1 MIVLCNKMFLK
12 VLFIIIF
19 LASLIGSVT
28 SYINRARPVSNLNQM
43 SDKVIVID
51 PGHGGIDIGASYD
64 NLVEKKVNLDIAR
77 RLRNLLATKGAK
89 VIMTRYHDTALDHKN
104 QAYKSRHMRD
114 LKARVDT
121 INNNKAELFVSIHVN
136 SFVGKFKIRGPIVF
150 YQNKK
155 KANQSLA
162 QKIQQRLNQI
172 SYKGI
177 DLPENSIRVGNYY
190 ILNNSRV
197 TGVLVEVGFI
207 NKKVDNWLLTE
218 DKFKDKLV
226 YGIYQGIL
234 DYY

>member
-1 MIVLCNKMFLK
+1 MFLK